1 MSKSDD
7 YDDDGF
13 LGVEEPQSEYGAE
26 ANTSSRLTALET
38 DMKHVATKA
47 DLLQTEANM
56 KTYVDSAVTRV
67 IGLIDARANE
77 DRRRNRWVIGLLVA
91 LFIAVITSPF
101 WYNTLPGS

>member
-13 LGVEEPQSEYGAE
+13 LGVEEPQSEYGA
-26 ANTSSRLTALET
+26 NTNSRLTALET

-47 DLLQTEANM
+47 DLLQTEVNM
-56 KTYVDSAVTRV
+56 KTYVDNAVTRV

-91 LFIAVITSPF
+91 LFIAVLTSPF
-101 WYNTLPGS
+101 WYSALPGS